1 MMSLAVD
8 EILDRRRLRRRL
20 SFWRIVALV
29 FLVGIIISLFYAAGL
44 GSSLSKKASPHIAR
58 VFISG
63 FITEDRK
70 LIKLIGKIKDDEN
83 VKGVIVKID
92 SPGGATVGGEAIFEA
107 VRALAK
113 EKPTVASVG
122 GLAAS
127 AGYMIASASDH
138 IVARRS
144 SLVGSIGVLFQY
156 PDVSKLLDMV
166 GVKMEEIK
174 SSPLKAEPSPFHPAK
189 EEAKEVLR
197 ELIKD
202 SFGWFRDL
210 VKERRGM
217 SDAEIDAVATG
228 RIFSGAQGKLNKLI
242 DEIGGEEVARKWLI
256 DEKGLSSDLKTIDWK
271 PARNSVNLL
280 SATSLLAWFNGN
292 SDVFGAASELK
303 RLQKLLRERIFLDGM
318 LSVWQAPSV
327 NSVKE
332 GKFR

>member
-1 MMSLAVD
+1 MSLAVD
-8 EILDRRRLRRRL
+8 EIIDRRRLRRSL
-20 SFWRIVALV
+20 TFWRIIAFI
-29 FLVGIIISLFYAAGL
+29 FLVGVIIATLYAAGL
-44 GSSLSKKASPHIAR
+44 GSSLSKKVSAHIAR
-58 VFISG
+58 ISISG

-70 LIKLIGKIKDDEN
+70 LIKLIGIVKDDKN
-83 VKGVIVKID
+83 VKGVIIRID

-122 GLAAS
+122 GMAAS

-156 PDVSKLLDMV
+156 PDVSKLLDTI

-202 SFGWFRDL
+202 SFGWFHDL
-210 VKERRGM
+210 VKERRDM
-217 SDAEIDAVATG
+217 SDDEINTVATG

-242 DEIGGEEVARKWLI
+242 DEIGGEEVARNWLT
-256 DEKGLSSDLKTIDWK
+256 EKRGLSAKLKTIDWK
-271 PARNSVNLL
+271 PAQKSFNLF
-280 SATSLLAWFNGN
+280 SATSFLAWLNGSSSVFN
-292 SDVFGAASELK
+292 AASELTG
-303 RLQKLLRERIFLDGM
+303 LQKLLRERIFLDGM
-318 LSVWQAPSV
+318 LSVWQTPSV

-332 GKFR
+332 GKFH

>member
-1 MMSLAVD
+1 MSLAVD
-8 EILDRRRLRRRL
+8 EIIDRRRLRRSL
-20 SFWRIVALV
+20 TFWRIIAFI
-29 FLVGIIISLFYAAGL
+29 FLVGVIIATLFAAGL
-44 GSSLSKKASPHIAR
+44 GSSLSKKVSDHIAR
-58 VFISG
+58 ISISG

-70 LIKLIGKIKDDEN
+70 LIKLIGTVKDDKN
-83 VKGVIVKID
+83 VKGVIIRID

-122 GLAAS
+122 GMAAS

-156 PDVSKLLDMV
+156 PDVSKLLDTI

-217 SDAEIDAVATG
+217 SDEEINTVATG

-242 DEIGGEEVARKWLI
+242 DEIGGEEVARNWLI
-256 DEKGLSSDLKTIDWK
+256 EKKGLSAKLKTIDWK
-271 PARNSVNLL
+271 PAQKSVNLF
-280 SATSLLAWFNGN
+280 SATSLLAWLNG
-292 SDVFGAASELK
+292 SSGVFDAASELAG
-303 RLQKLLRERIFLDGM
+303 LQKLLRERIFLDGM
-318 LSVWQAPSV
+318 LSVWQTPSV

-332 GKFR
+332 GKFH